1 MCLSVLACAVAL
13 ATSACCV
20 AAASAD
26 GPPALQA
33 VLSDAAKRTGTDAR
47 SVQVIRTER
56 REWPNSGL
64 GCPRPGE
71 IYAQIITPG
80 WLIEVRS
87 GQQVLAYHTD
97 AGQRFVLCTPQSG

>member
-1 MCLSVLACAVAL
+1 VSIFLLASAVAI
-13 ATSACCV
+13 ATAGCSI

-47 SVQVIRTER
+47 SLQVIRTEPKD
-56 REWPNSGL
+56 WPNSGL

-71 IYAQIITPG
+71 MYAQVITPG

-87 GQQVLAYHTD
+87 GQRILEYHTD
-97 AGQRFVLCTPQSG
+97 ARDRFVLCNPDSR